1 MPRSPKRRRK
11 SNKFRI
17 SLKGSREAAF
27 FVAVLLYY
35 ICVKNT
41 DMTTMQLILVLL
53 IGLMAGIVSG
63 ALGVGGGI
71 IIVPSL
77 VFLLGFSQHMAQ
89 GTSLAILLLPTG
101 ILAVIQYYKN
111 GYVDIK
117 VALILMILFVVGAY
131 LGSLLSTG
139 IPDKMLKKI
148 FGIFMLLV
156 SIKMI
161 FGK

>member
-1 MPRSPKRRRK
+1 
-11 SNKFRI
+11 
-17 SLKGSREAAF
+17 
-27 FVAVLLYY
+27 
-35 ICVKNT
+35 
-41 DMTTMQLILVLL
+41 MTTMQLILVLL

>member
-1 MPRSPKRRRK
+1 
-11 SNKFRI
+11 
-17 SLKGSREAAF
+17 
-27 FVAVLLYY
+27 
-35 ICVKNT
+35 
-41 DMTTMQLILVLL
+41 MTTAQLITILL
-53 IGLMAGIVSG
+53 IGLMAGFVSG

-77 VFLLGFSQHMAQ
+77 ILFLGFSQHMAQ

-101 ILAVIQYYKN
+101 ILAVMQYYKN
-111 GYVDIK
+111 GYVDFK

-131 LGSLLSTG
+131 LGSLVSTN

-161 FGK
+161 TGK

>member
-1 MPRSPKRRRK
+1 
-11 SNKFRI
+11 
-17 SLKGSREAAF
+17 
-27 FVAVLLYY
+27 
-35 ICVKNT
+35 
-41 DMTTMQLILVLL
+41 MTTSQLIIILL
-53 IGLMAGIVSG
+53 IGLMAGLVSG

-77 VFLLGFSQHMAQ
+77 IFFLGFSQHMAQ

-101 ILAVIQYYKN
+101 LFAVLQYYKN

-117 VALILMILFVVGAY
+117 VALILMILFVIGAY
-131 LGSLLSTG
+131 LGSLLSVN
-139 IPDKMLKKI
+139 IPDKMLRKI

-161 FGK
+161 IGK

>member
-1 MPRSPKRRRK
+1 
-11 SNKFRI
+11 
-17 SLKGSREAAF
+17 
-27 FVAVLLYY
+27 
-35 ICVKNT
+35 
-41 DMTTMQLILVLL
+41 MTTAQLITVLL
-53 IGLMAGIVSG
+53 IGLTAGFVSG

-77 VFLLGFSQHMAQ
+77 IIFLGFSQHMAQ

-101 ILAVIQYYKN
+101 ILAVMQYYKN
-111 GYVDIK
+111 GYVDFK

-131 LGSLLSTG
+131 LGSLVSTN

-161 FGK
+161 IGK

>member
-1 MPRSPKRRRK
+1 
-11 SNKFRI
+11 
-17 SLKGSREAAF
+17 
-27 FVAVLLYY
+27 
-35 ICVKNT
+35 
-41 DMTTMQLILVLL
+41 
-53 IGLMAGIVSG
+53 MAGLVSG

-77 VFLLGFSQHMAQ
+77 IFFLGFSQHMAQ

-101 ILAVIQYYKN
+101 LFAVLQYYKN

-117 VALILMILFVVGAY
+117 VALILMILFVIGAY
-131 LGSLLSTG
+131 LGSLLSVN
-139 IPDKMLKKI
+139 IPDKMLRKI

-161 FGK
+161 IGK

>member
-1 MPRSPKRRRK
+1 
-11 SNKFRI
+11 
-17 SLKGSREAAF
+17 
-27 FVAVLLYY
+27 
-35 ICVKNT
+35 
-41 DMTTMQLILVLL
+41 MTTAQLITVLL
-53 IGLMAGIVSG
+53 IGLMAGFVSG

-77 VFLLGFSQHMAQ
+77 ILFLGFSQHMAQ
-89 GTSLAILLLPTG
+89 GPSLAILLLPTG
-101 ILAVIQYYKN
+101 ILAVMQYYKN
-111 GYVDIK
+111 GYVDFK

-131 LGSLLSTG
+131 LGSLVSTN

-161 FGK
+161 TGK